1 MWLMRDLSLTGRIL
15 LSKAEGL
22 SRLSYTAMVLD
33 APNSIIRQVNMK
45 M

>member
-1 MWLMRDLSLTGRIL
+1 VLNKFNMWLMRDLSFGRIL

-33 APNSIIRQVNMK
+33 APNSIIR
-45 M
+45 